1 MPNQSDLRRRFLSA
15 VGLLSAAVIFFLGLR
30 TLLSGT
36 TRYWFIPENLALA
49 WISLFLAW
57 LLTKEL
63 ANRRWR
69 SWQNL
74 GLTFLWL
81 IFLPNTWYVLTDF
94 VHIYPTGEVSQIF
107 DIVLMSLL
115 VFTGFILGFASLFL
129 IHRQLLARLR
139 PLKSYLLIELAIVTS
154 SFAIYLGRDL
164 RWNSW
169 DVIKNPGGVIVNVS
183 DRIID
188 PFGSP
193 RALNVTLLFFML
205 ISVIYLAFWI
215 FSRPPRPRTA
225 ALKSGKAKL

>member
-1 MPNQSDLRRRFLSA
+1 MAHQSDLRRRYLLS
-15 VGLLSAAVIFFLGLR
+15 VGLLSGASIFFLILR

-49 WISLFLAW
+49 WIGLFLAW

-63 ANRRWR
+63 ANRRWL
-69 SWQNL
+69 SWQNF

-81 IFLPNTWYVLTDF
+81 VFLPNTWYVLTDF
-94 VHIYPTGEVSQIF
+94 VHIYPNGEVSQIF

-115 VFTGFILGFASLFL
+115 VFTGFILGFTSLFL
-129 IHRQLLARLR
+129 VHRQLLARLS
-139 PLKSYLLIELAIVTS
+139 PLKSYLLIELAIATS

-169 DVIKNPGGVIVNVS
+169 DVIKNPGGVLVNVS
-183 DRIID
+183 DRITD

-193 RALNVTLLFFML
+193 RALNVTALFFML

-215 FSRPPRPRTA
+215 FSRPPHRP
-225 ALKSGKAKL
+225 

>member
-1 MPNQSDLRRRFLSA
+1 MSA
-15 VGLLSAAVIFFLGLR
+15 VGLLSAAVIFFLILR
-30 TLLSGT
+30 TLLSGS
-36 TRYWFIPENLALA
+36 TRYWFIPGNLALA
-49 WISLFLAW
+49 WLGLFFAW
-57 LLTKEL
+57 LLTSGLRK
-63 ANRRWR
+63 RRWR

-107 DIVLMSLL
+107 DIVLMGLL
-115 VFTGFILGFASLFL
+115 VFTGFILGIASLFL
-129 IHRQLLARLR
+129 IHRQLLARLN
-139 PLKSYLLIELAIVTS
+139 PLKSYLLIELAIATS

-183 DRIID
+183 DRIVD

-193 RALNVTLLFFML
+193 RALNVTLLFFIL
-205 ISVIYLAFWI
+205 ISVVYLAFWI
-215 FSRPPRPRTA
+215 FSRPA
-225 ALKSGKAKL
+225 APKTRREA

>member
-1 MPNQSDLRRRFLSA
+1 MPMPHPSDLRRRFLLA
-15 VGLLSAAVIFFLGLR
+15 AGLLTAASIFFLSLR

-49 WISLFLAW
+49 WASLFLAW
-57 LLTKEL
+57 LMGKQLKKH
-63 ANRRWR
+63 RWL

-74 GLTFLWL
+74 SLTFVWL

-94 VHIYPTGEVSQIF
+94 VHIYPNGEVSQIF

-115 VFTGFILGFASLFL
+115 VFTGFALGIASLFL
-129 IHRQLLARLR
+129 VHRQLLARLN
-139 PLKSYLLIELAIVTS
+139 PLKSYLLIEAAILTS

-169 DVIKNPGGVIVNVS
+169 DVIKNPGGVLVNVS
-183 DRIID
+183 DRVLD

-193 RALNVTLLFFML
+193 RALNVTLLFFTL
-205 ISVIYLAFWI
+205 ISVVYLAFWI
-215 FSRPPRPRTA
+215 FSRPAQVKQR
-225 ALKSGKAKL
+225 